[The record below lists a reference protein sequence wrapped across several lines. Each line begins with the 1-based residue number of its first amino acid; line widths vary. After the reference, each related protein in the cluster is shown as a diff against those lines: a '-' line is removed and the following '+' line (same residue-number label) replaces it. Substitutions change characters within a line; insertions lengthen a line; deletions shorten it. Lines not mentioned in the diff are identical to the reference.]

1 MITFDIDQHYLRKVP
16 VVVIRRNGEVVATLV
31 PGDDEN
37 SIRLLS
43 AHFDVV
49 DVDDSAPSV
58 VEAFSFSFKKP
69 AAPFVYDP
77 DYREP

>member
-1 MITFDIDQHYLRKVP
+1 MISFDIEQHYLRKVP

-49 DVDDSAPSV
+49 DVDDAAPSV
-58 VEAFSFSFKKP
+58 VEAFSFTFK
-69 AAPFVYDP
+69 AAP
-77 DYREP
+77 R